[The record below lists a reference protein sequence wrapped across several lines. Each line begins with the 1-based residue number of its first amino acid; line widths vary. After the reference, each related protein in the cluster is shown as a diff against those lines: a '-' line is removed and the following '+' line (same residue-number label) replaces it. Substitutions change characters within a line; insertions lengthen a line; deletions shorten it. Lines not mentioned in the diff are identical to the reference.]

1 MKDLIPNIPIKG
13 IEVRLEKNTLIISS
27 DRELK
32 TLSSAVIGGGLA
44 HTNYIICDKNPEKTL
59 LDMTREYSIVNPVG
73 IFSAG
78 NIENLAMN
86 YEKSKSATV
95 VAIATGGTIGNKN
108 LSESGAI
115 NIILLIDADLTDSAL
130 CNAII
135 TATEAKTL
143 ALQEL
148 DIRSSMDSIV
158 VACTG
163 EGKMIMRPN
172 SATEKEV
179 VYMTIRT
186 VKHSVKEAIL
196 PRLGSIAGRSIFERL
211 KERGITLE
219 DLVDA
224 ESELYIPNP
233 KLNKADFLEIF
244 RNELLKAVQDIN
256 VSSLILA
263 GMRIE
268 EDGNKGLIPNLT
280 ATEFQNDPIH
290 LVADEILGMEI
301 ANYIAGTNGVFEFR
315 RVDRIKPKIIG
326 KVGPFMDDL
335 LAGLIAGVS
344 SKIFSRINESD
355 IEWN

>member
-1 MKDLIPNIPIKG
+1 IPIKG

-32 TLSSAVIGGGLA
+32 TLSSAVIGGGLT

-59 LDMTREYSIVNPVG
+59 LDITREYSIVNPVG
-73 IFSAG
+73 IFPAG
-78 NIENLAMN
+78 NIENLALN
-86 YEKSKSATV
+86 CEKSKSATV
-95 VAIATGGTIGNKN
+95 VAIVSCGTINKN
-108 LSESGAI
+108 LSESGTI
-115 NIILLIDADLTDSAL
+115 NLILLIDSDLTDSAL

-148 DIRSSMDSIV
+148 DIRSSTDSIV

-163 EGKMIMRPN
+163 EGKTIKHSG
-172 SATEKEV
+172 SAEEKEV
-179 VYMTIRT
+179 VYMIRRT
-186 VKHSVKEAIL
+186 VKHSVKEVIL
-196 PRLGSIAGRSIFERL
+196 PRLGSIAAISIFERL
-211 KERGITLE
+211 KERGITIE
-219 DLVDA
+219 DLIDA

-244 RNELLKAVQDIN
+244 RKELLKTVQDIN

-263 GMRIE
+263 GLRLE

-280 ATEFQNDPIH
+280 ATEFQSDPIH